1 MWTRNTNMKNENMKL
16 QFKAC
21 EYMEKTYGKDWEKKN
36 LNQSAITNAFIEGYK
51 VKGKEDKTAREL
63 IFSKK
68 TAEKLIPE
76 IDKMVE
82 PVENEFPT
90 IGMFMGLT
98 IRGVDYM
105 PDHLGA
111 LVDDEGNIL
120 SFIEIE
126 N

>member
-1 MWTRNTNMKNENMKL
+1 MKNTNMEI

-36 LNQSAITNAFIEGYK
+36 LNHAAITNAFVEGYK
-51 VKGKEDKTAREL
+51 VKEREDKTATML
-63 IFSKK
+63 VFSKK

-76 IDKMVE
+76 IDKLCE
-82 PVENEFPT
+82 PVENQFPT

-98 IRGVDYM
+98 IKGVDYM
-105 PDHLGA
+105 PDHLAA
-111 LVDDEGNIL
+111 LVDDEGNVL

-126 N
+126 ENKY